1 MRNVRNTRALSS
13 LAVLTLTACNQPE
26 PLVLTP
32 PPTLLTCADEPA
44 PPSLPE
50 RDGSVANQLER
61 DRIMLDGYLKLR
73 SAYGSCKAAVVGVAA
88 WVDSLPK

>member
-1 MRNVRNTRALSS
+1 MIRTIS
-13 LAVLTLTACNQPE
+13 LVGAASVALTACGQPE

-32 PPTLLTCADEPA
+32 PPALLTCTEEPA

-50 RDGSVANQLER
+50 RDGSMANQLER

-88 WVDSLPK
+88 WVDEVSE